1 MKYLYTKPIFWHPIS
16 RFLPLGNLRDEERRA
31 SGEKL
36 KSDSTFPSDFSVSQP
51 FDTSIDTS
59 DRTTGENIPNS
70 AAPSHT
76 RSHI

>member
-1 MKYLYTKPIFWHPIS
+1 MRTPTDRFTKI
-16 RFLPLGNLRDEERRA
+16 DEDRRA

-36 KSDSTFPSDFSVSQP
+36 KSDSTFPGDSSAYQP
-51 FDTSIDTS
+51 VDTSIDTS

-76 RSHI
+76 RSHISTTKHLTLDC